1 MEIAI
6 MLEGQMGL
14 NWPRWKR
21 IAKAVEDLGFVG
33 LYRSDHFTNPNPPNE
48 DSLEMWT
55 SFAWLADNTER
66 IEFGPLVS
74 PVSFRDPVMNA
85 RQAKDVDDLSG
96 GRFILGVGAGWQER
110 EHHIFGY
117 ELLDKKARF
126 DRFEE
131 GLQVINLL
139 LRNRKPVSFAGEY
152 YELHDAELLP
162 YPQRLTPILVGG
174 NGPNRTLPLAAR
186 FADEWNGVFLTPDKY
201 RELNSHLDDLVK
213 SEGRKQEEVKR
224 SLMTGL
230 VFGQDEDE
238 LKSKTGE
245 RSIDDIRQGNKVVG
259 IGSQVVDR
267 LGEYEAAGVQRIML
281 QWLELDNIN
290 GLEALAKA
298 VL

>member
-1 MEIAI
+1 